1 MVPIGAMRGEPAA
14 FQRMPNSVWTAVAGA
29 VSARKRVYSEPGVAA
44 TVPRTAKFM
53 SISSMTPSS
62 LGGVSRMASM
72 LPPLVP
78 VTAP

>member
-1 MVPIGAMRGEPAA
+1 MVPTGAMRAEPAN
-14 FQRMPNSVWTAVAGA
+14 FHRMPNIVWTAVAGA
-29 VSARKRVYSEPGVAA
+29 VNLKRVYSEPGVAA

-62 LGGVSRMASM
+62 LGGVSMITSM